1 MDANADA
8 PADDVLAWIG
18 EVAGGRVVSARRQG
32 RWRPQWHLRL
42 RTPAGDERALFLRSA
57 RDPEQVAESAL
68 LSHFSIERE
77 GRALSAVARTPVP
90 APRCFG
96 FHEPSQSL
104 LLEEISGAD
113 DFSTVAD
120 PAARH
125 AIVRDYAR
133 HLATLHGTDP
143 ASCAGDLDPIPKTPE
158 TIAIA
163 NKFHYAEAD
172 YLANAGSRPADPL
185 LEYGRW
191 WLHHHVPGGVR
202 PVCLLQGDTGPGQ
215 FLFEGQRVTALIDW
229 EMAHLGDP
237 MLDLGV
243 MRMRE
248 LLYPTGLVPEIL
260 RHYAACSPHPVDR
273 PALQYYTVMSMLLS
287 PLAMATSLAVL
298 PASQPTIVQRLA
310 WDVILR
316 RGLCEALLEASG
328 ASPVEP
334 TQPDASSPSPPLNEL
349 LVRLLGHLASASGAS
364 GGEHERYAL
373 RTAKGLAE
381 VVALRD
387 DLRAHGEDAALR
399 ELSTLVGAPASTREE
414 AVAAA
419 AAVVADRPERVDS
432 EWLQVL
438 YRIERRR
445 EHWLEPILGE
455 QAHERLAPLAA
466 AGALS
471 GESS

>member
-1 MDANADA
+1 VDANADA

-77 GRALSAVARTPVP
+77 GRVLSAVEGTPVP
-90 APRCFG
+90 APRCLG

-104 LLEEISGAD
+104 LLEEVAGAD
-113 DFSTVAD
+113 DFSNVAD
-120 PAARH
+120 PAERR
-125 AIVRDYAR
+125 AIARDYAR

-143 ASCAGDLDPIPKTPE
+143 ARCAGDLDPIPTTPE

-215 FLFEGQRVTALIDW
+215 FLFEGGRVTALIDW

-287 PLAMATSLAVL
+287 PLAMATSLATL

-316 RGLCEALLEASG
+316 RGLCEALLEASREL
-328 ASPVEP
+328 PVEP
-334 TQPDASSPSPPLNEL
+334 APADTSAPPPPLNEL
-349 LVRLLGHLASASGAS
+349 LVGLLGHLASAP

-373 RTAKGLAE
+373 RAAEGLAE

-387 DLRAHGEDAALR
+387 DLRAHGEDEARR
-399 ELSTLVGAPASTREE
+399 ELSTLVGTPASTREE

-432 EWLQVL
+432 EWLQVF

-445 EHWLEPILGE
+445 ERWLEPILGE
-455 QAHERLAPLAA
+455 QAHERLATLAA
-466 AGALS
+466 AAEFT